1 MTILALALIFGGVGF
16 LCWLLFALA
25 IYALPVFVGLSVGAL
40 AFKSGAGY
48 GGAFV
53 LALATGAATFALGK
67 FAFAAARSPAL
78 RTLIV
83 AVFVTPAALAGYQA
97 TAALAQLALQPGAW
111 SVAFGC
117 IGAVSVGLT
126 AWLRLSGASGPPVGP
141 PRSIQPPPS
150 AGTARSA

>member
-1 MTILALALIFGGVGF
+1 MTILGLALIFGGVGF

-25 IYALPVFVGLSVGAL
+25 IYVLPAFVGLSVGAL

-53 LALATGAATFALGK
+53 VALVAGAATFALGK
-67 FAFAAARSPAL
+67 SAVAATRSPAL
-78 RTLIV
+78 RTLIG
-83 AVFVTPAALAGYQA
+83 AIFALPAAMAGYQA
-97 TAALAQLALQPGAW
+97 IAALAQLAGQSGAW
-111 SVAFGC
+111 IVAFGC

-141 PRSIQPPPS
+141 PRSVQPPQS
-150 AGTARSA
+150 AGAARSP